1 MRLLL
6 VEDDDM
12 IGRAMQ
18 LGLQAAGF
26 TVDWVTTGDAA
37 DTALRGS
44 EYELALLDLGLPGQG
59 GMSVLHALRLRNA
72 ALPVLIV
79 TARDA
84 VADRVAGLN
93 AGADDYLV
101 KPFDFDELIARV
113 RSLLRRRAGTA
124 TPQLQC
130 GALRLD
136 PVRRQV
142 TLADV
147 EVNLSAREFSVLEL
161 LMQQPGA
168 VLSREK
174 LETSLYGWNEEISS
188 NAVEVHLHNL
198 RRKLGA
204 DLIRNVRGVGYK
216 VVDTTP

>member
-6 VEDDDM
+6 VEDDEM
-12 IGRAMQ
+12 IGRAVP
-18 LGLQAAGF
+18 LGLKAAGF

-37 DTALRGS
+37 DNALRGS
-44 EYELALLDLGLPGQG
+44 VFDLALLDLGLPGTD
-59 GMSVLHALRLRNA
+59 GMSVLQALRRRNA
-72 ALPVLIV
+72 TVPVLIV

-101 KPFDFDELIARV
+101 KPFDLDELIARV

-124 TPQLQC
+124 TPQLRC
-130 GALRLD
+130 GQLQLD

-147 EVNLSAREFSVLEL
+147 EVSLSAREFALLEL

-198 RRKLGA
+198 RRKLGP

-216 VVDTTP
+216 VVDTTA